1 MIADRYYFNRLTPKE
16 KEIYTKL
23 YKGVTALEKEIYIP
37 ASVSQDEINHI
48 FHAVTHDN
56 PHLYYFNQTHMDI
69 GMTPFGSVFLPQY
82 FCNREQIETYNG
94 KIQECVNHIVTE
106 LDLLNCSDFEKE
118 MRIHDYLCLNCTY
131 DHEALQTTKVN
142 RLVAAHSI
150 IGVFAKQRAVCEG
163 IAKAMKLLL
172 NTVDVGCIVVS
183 GKASLFQQGE
193 HAWNIVKVGGQAYQ
207 LDATWDMANTKNGL
221 VNYDYFNLT
230 DTAISADHFDF
241 VGVPEC
247 TAMDANYFQLYKLKF
262 KNMRQLESYLLKGI
276 RHGQTS
282 FYFQIGNDG
291 HTMKEVIKAA
301 QSFAVA
307 EASDDHVRMKV
318 KASYNE
324 EQRTGRITLEPA
336 V

>member
-1 MIADRYYFNRLTPKE
+1 MITDRYYFNRLTPKE
-16 KEIYTKL
+16 KEIYTTL
-23 YKGVTALEKEIYIP
+23 YKGVTALDKEIYFP
-37 ASVSQDEINHI
+37 KMVTQDEISRI

-69 GMTPFGSVFLPQY
+69 GMTPFGSLFLPQY

-94 KIQECVNHIVTE
+94 RIQECVSRIVS
-106 LDLLNCSDFEKE
+106 DMGLLNYSELEKE
-118 MRIHDYLCLNCTY
+118 KRVHDYLCLNCTY
-131 DHEALQTTKVN
+131 DHEALNTSKVN

-163 IAKAMKLLL
+163 IAKATKLIL

-183 GKASLFQQGE
+183 GKASLFQRGE
-193 HAWNIVKVGGQAYQ
+193 HAWNIVKVNGQAYQ
-207 LDATWDMANTKNGL
+207 LDTTWDMANTKNGM

-230 DTAISADHFDF
+230 DAAISTDHFDF
-241 VGVPEC
+241 EGVPAC
-247 TAMDANYFQLYKLKF
+247 TAVDANYFLLNQLKF
-262 KNMRQLESYLLKGI
+262 KNVRQLESYLLKGI
-276 RHGQTS
+276 KRGQTS
-282 FYFQIGNDG
+282 FYFQVANDG
-291 HTMKEVIKAA
+291 HTMHDVIMAA

-324 EQRTGRITLEPA
+324 EQRTGRIMLEPA